1 MFAFL
6 CIHASMVSNIPF
18 SRRQHTCFSPSATTP
33 CKHNAKTI
41 TLRGLTSTRNSTLP
55 STLLFPCFTVCNLC
69 RKGSA
74 GLSFASQC
82 FSLRILLRQV
92 LTFFIYTIQK
102 LSSCLCIYPLPHT
115 TGPCRQHACILSITS
130 AFAFHYHS
138 TFCSCAWHPT
148 TNTSSPPRCQV
159 SMQCHALRVSM

>member
-1 MFAFL
+1 
-6 CIHASMVSNIPF
+6 
-18 SRRQHTCFSPSATTP
+18 
-33 CKHNAKTI
+33 
-41 TLRGLTSTRNSTLP
+41 
-55 STLLFPCFTVCNLC
+55 
-69 RKGSA
+69 
-74 GLSFASQC
+74 LSFASRC

-148 TNTSSPPRCQV
+148 TNTYSHHRWQV
-159 SMQCHALRVSM
+159 SMPCHALRAGSTLSRSSLLAAPRTYLLLLGLHLLSVPFPCINIKLITQPCACVLNMPISARPNLRP